1 MEWWN
6 KRVFYQIYPR
16 SFCDANND
24 GMGDIQGIISKLPYL
39 KELGIGA
46 IWLSPVTASSD
57 YDNGYDVSDYCD
69 INPKF
74 GTMDD
79 FKALLKEADKLDIKI
94 VMDLVINH
102 TSDQHRWFIE
112 SKNPESP
119 YHNYYVW
126 KEPRLVKGKKLP
138 PNNWDSLFLG
148 SAWKYCE
155 ENGLYYLHLFTE
167 NQPDLNYNNPAVTE
181 EVKKILKFWLDMGVA
196 GFRCDVINCIYKTS
210 YDDAKKRRIKTGKEF
225 YLSQKGCHDIL
236 KELNRD
242 VLKPYNAFTV
252 GETMDVS
259 LEEAKD
265 FIQDELTLVFP
276 FEHHTGVDC
285 WFQIPVLKRKYKP
298 FRMIKILKKW
308 QTKMPWTPLFFENHD
323 QVRSVSRFGD
333 EGKYYKESVKMLAT
347 VLLTQR
353 GTPFIYQGEE
363 IGLTNTDFKSMD
375 EIDDIATK
383 NIYDTLRRLKFGKK
397 RAFKMT
403 MNYARDHAR
412 TPIPWDDS
420 ENGGFCTVKPWL
432 RLNEKYKEI
441 NVKKNLSESD
451 SCFNYYKKLIALR
464 NEEEALKL
472 GDIEFADLGKDI
484 FAYYRK
490 KDDKTFFI
498 VSNMSGKAQKIR
510 EEVRGLPILF
520 NYRNFNPQQKILRP
534 FESVITRI

>member
-24 GMGDIQGIISKLPYL
+24 GMGDIRGVISKLPYL
-39 KELGIGA
+39 KDLGIGA

-79 FKALLKEADKLDIKI
+79 FQALLKEADKLDIKI
-94 VMDLVINH
+94 IMDLVINH

-167 NQPDLNYNNPAVTE
+167 NQPDLNYNNPQVIE

-210 YDDAKKRRIKTGKEF
+210 YEDAKKRIIKTGKEF

-236 KELNRD
+236 KELNRE

-285 WFQIPVLKRKYKP
+285 RFQIPVFKRKYKP
-298 FRMIKILKKW
+298 FRMIRILKKW

-323 QVRSVSRFGD
+323 QARSVSRFGD
-333 EGKYYKESVKMLAT
+333 EGRYYKESVKMLAT
-347 VLLTQR
+347 VLLTQK
-353 GTPFIYQGEE
+353 GMPFIYQGQE
-363 IGLTNTDFKSMD
+363 IGLPNTDFKSMD

-383 NIYDTLRRLKFGKK
+383 NIYNMLKSLKFGKK
-397 RAFKMT
+397 RAFRLA
-403 MNYARDHAR
+403 MNFARDHAR

-432 RLNEKYKEI
+432 RLNERYKEI
-441 NVKKNLSESD
+441 NVKKNLSEPD
-451 SCFNYYKKLIALR
+451 SCFSYYKRLIALR
-464 NEEEALKL
+464 NSEEALQF
-472 GDIEFADLGKDI
+472 GDIEFVDLGKDV